1 MALLQEFFVF
11 GISLE
16 NWLYALIATSLSYL
30 ILDLLTRLAVRF
42 ARKRMSVFTRLTK
55 RRVDEAMLGI
65 LDGSKRYLYFLFA
78 VLIGVQTLI
87 LPAKL
92 EQRLSQAM
100 VVIIGIQVA
109 IWINRGINMWMEKL
123 VDPDA
128 HSDLRNRA
136 TTTTMI
142 FLLRLVVMLT
152 ILLTVLANIGVN
164 ITAFVASLGIGGV
177 AIALALQTIL
187 SDLFASLSI
196 GLDKPFEVG
205 DFIVVDDLQG
215 TVEYIGIKTTRLRSI
230 SGEQLIRS
238 NTELLKSAIRNYK
251 RMSERRVLFTFGVT
265 HQTSGEKITELT
277 QAIRKIISAIAVT
290 RFDRAHFV
298 RIGESSLDFE
308 VVYYLQ
314 SSEYSVYMDTQ
325 QRINLELMKA
335 CAQRD
340 IAFAHPT
347 TTLHVASKVQLAT
360 PRSDL
365 KGSKEAEEEMVAS

>member
-1 MALLQEFFVF
+1 MVLLQEFFVF

-16 NWLYALIATSLSYL
+16 NWLYALIAAALSYL
-30 ILDLLTRLAVRF
+30 ILDLLTRFAVRF
-42 ARKRMSVFTRLTK
+42 AKKRMTVLARFTK
-55 RRVDEAMLGI
+55 RRIDEVMLGI
-65 LDGSKRYLYFLFA
+65 LGGSKRYLYFLFA
-78 VLIGVQTLI
+78 LLIGVQTLI

-92 EQRLSQAM
+92 ELRLSQAM
-100 VVIIGIQVA
+100 IVIIGIQVA
-109 IWINRGINMWMEKL
+109 IWINRGINMWLEKL

-136 TTTTMI
+136 TTTTMV
-142 FLLRLVVMLT
+142 FLLRVAVMLT
-152 ILLTVLANIGVN
+152 VLLTVLANLGIN

-187 SDLFASLSI
+187 GDLFASLSI

-215 TVEYIGIKTTRLRSI
+215 TVEYIGIKTTRLRSL

-238 NTELLKSAIRNYK
+238 NAELLKSAIRNYK

-277 QAIRKIISAIAVT
+277 QAIRKIITAIPVT

-298 RIGESSLDFE
+298 RISESSLDFE

-314 SSEYSVYMDTQ
+314 SSEYNVYMDTQ
-325 QRINLELMKA
+325 QCINLELMKV
-335 CAQRD
+335 CAQHE

-347 TTLHVASKVQLAT
+347 TTLHVASKVQVTTPSHDLTGSKAPGEEMAT
-360 PRSDL
+360 P
-365 KGSKEAEEEMVAS
+365 

>member
-1 MALLQEFFVF
+1 MALLQEFFLF

-16 NWLYALIATSLSYL
+16 NWLYALIATFLSYL
-30 ILDLLTRLAVRF
+30 VLDVFTRLGVRF
-42 ARKRMSVFTRLTK
+42 AKKRLSVLARLTK
-55 RRVDEAMLGI
+55 RRIDEVVLGI

-78 VLIGVQTLI
+78 LLIGLQTLI

-92 EQRLSQAM
+92 ELRLSQAM

-136 TTTTMI
+136 TTTTMV
-142 FLLRLVVMLT
+142 FLLRLTIMLT
-152 ILLTVLANIGVN
+152 VLLTVLANLGIN

-177 AIALALQTIL
+177 AIALALQTVL
-187 SDLFASLSI
+187 GDLFASLSI

-215 TVEYIGIKTTRLRSI
+215 TVEYIGIKTTRLRSL

-238 NTELLKSAIRNYK
+238 NAELLKSAIRNFK

-277 QAIRKIISAIAVT
+277 QAIRQIISAISIT

-298 RIGESSLDFE
+298 RIGDSSLDFE

-325 QRINLELMKA
+325 QRINLELMQA

-347 TTLHVASKVQLAT
+347 TTLHVASKVQVAT
-360 PRSDL
+360 PRTDVEA
-365 KGSKEAEEEMVAS
+365 KEREEEMVTS

>member
-1 MALLQEFFVF
+1 MVLLQEFFVF

-30 ILDLLTRLAVRF
+30 VLDLLTRLAVRF
-42 ARKRMSVFTRLTK
+42 AKKRMSVLVRLTK
-55 RRVDEAMLGI
+55 RRIDEVMLGI

-78 VLIGVQTLI
+78 LLIGAQTLI
-87 LPAKL
+87 LPVKL
-92 EQRLSQAM
+92 EQRFSQAM

-109 IWINRGINMWMEKL
+109 IWINRGINMWLEKL
-123 VDPDA
+123 VVPDA

-136 TTTTMI
+136 TTTTMV
-142 FLLRLVVMLT
+142 FLLRVAVMLT
-152 ILLTVLANIGVN
+152 VLLTVLANLGIN
-164 ITAFVASLGIGGV
+164 ITAFVASLGIGGI
-177 AIALALQTIL
+177 AIALALQTVL
-187 SDLFASLSI
+187 GDLFASLSI

-238 NTELLKSAIRNYK
+238 NAELLKSAIRNYK

-265 HQTSGEKITELT
+265 HQTSGEKISKLT
-277 QAIRKIISAIAVT
+277 QAICKIISAISVT

-314 SSEYSVYMDTQ
+314 SSEYNVYMDTQ
-325 QRINLELMKA
+325 QRINLELMAA
-335 CAQRD
+335 CAQND

-360 PRSDL
+360 PRPDL
-365 KGSKEAEEEMVAS
+365 KGNKAAEEEMAAS

>member
-1 MALLQEFFVF
+1 MGLLQEFYVF
-11 GISLE
+11 GIPLE

-30 ILDLLTRLAVRF
+30 ALDLLTRLAVRF
-42 ARKRMSVFTRLTK
+42 AKKRMSVLVRLTK
-55 RRVDEAMLGI
+55 RRIDEVMLGI

-78 VLIGVQTLI
+78 LLIGVQTLI
-87 LPAKL
+87 LPLKL
-92 EQRLSQAM
+92 EQRFSQAM

-109 IWINRGINMWMEKL
+109 IWINRGINMWLEKL
-123 VDPDA
+123 VAPDA

-136 TTTTMI
+136 TTTTMV
-142 FLLRLVVMLT
+142 FLLRVAVMLT
-152 ILLTVLANIGVN
+152 VLLTVLANLGIN
-164 ITAFVASLGIGGV
+164 ITAFVASLGIGGI
-177 AIALALQTIL
+177 AIALALQTVL
-187 SDLFASLSI
+187 GDLFASLSI

-238 NTELLKSAIRNYK
+238 NAELLKSAIRNYK

-265 HQTSGEKITELT
+265 HQTSGEKISKLT
-277 QAIRKIISAIAVT
+277 QAISKIISAISVT

-314 SSEYSVYMDTQ
+314 SSEYNIYMDTQ
-325 QRINLELMKA
+325 QRINLELMAA
-335 CAQRD
+335 CAQHD

-360 PRSDL
+360 PRPDL
-365 KGSKEAEEEMVAS
+365 KGKKTEEEMAAS

>member
-1 MALLQEFFVF
+1 MVLLQEFFVF

-16 NWLYALIATSLSYL
+16 NWLYALIATLLSYL
-30 ILDLLTRLAVRF
+30 MLELLTRLAVHF
-42 ARKRMSVFTRLTK
+42 AKKRMSVIARLT
-55 RRVDEAMLGI
+55 RRRIDEVMLGV
-65 LDGSKRYLYFLFA
+65 LDGSKPYLYFLFA
-78 VLIGVQTLI
+78 VLIGAQTLL

-92 EQRLSQAM
+92 ELRLSQAM
-100 VVIIGIQVA
+100 IVIIGIQAA
-109 IWINRGINMWMEKL
+109 IWLNRGINMWMEKL

-136 TTTTMI
+136 TTTTMV
-142 FLLRLVVMLT
+142 FLLRLAVMLT
-152 ILLTVLANIGVN
+152 VLLTVLANIGIN

-205 DFIVVDDLQG
+205 DFIVVDDLVG
-215 TVEYIGIKTTRLRSI
+215 TVEYIGIKTTRLRSL

-238 NTELLKSAIRNYK
+238 NAELLKSAIRNYK

-277 QAIRKIISAIAVT
+277 QAIGQMIRAISIA

-298 RIGESSLDFE
+298 RIGASSLDFE

-314 SSEYSVYMDTQ
+314 SSEYSAYMDTQ
-325 QRINLELMKA
+325 QRINLELMAA
-335 CAQRD
+335 CAQLD

-347 TTLHVASKVQLAT
+347 TTLHVASKVEVAT
-360 PRSDL
+360 PHPDRRTAT
-365 KGSKEAEEEMVAS
+365 EPEEEMAAS